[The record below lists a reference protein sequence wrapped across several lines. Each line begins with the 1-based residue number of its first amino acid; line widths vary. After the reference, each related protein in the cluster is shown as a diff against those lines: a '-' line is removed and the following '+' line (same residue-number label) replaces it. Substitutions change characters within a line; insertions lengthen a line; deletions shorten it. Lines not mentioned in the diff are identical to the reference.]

1 MVRLPQLIDIGG
13 PPLLFVEQN
22 TEEGECEICDW
33 LGLVTVTNDNV
44 RICLQCHADINGY
57 KLAEEYRR

>member
-44 RICLQCHADINGY
+44 RICLQCHEDIKG
-57 KLAEEYRR
+57 